1 MKKEIKYNTI
11 LSPFKW
17 FILENFPYIEED
29 FDALTNWRLFCKLGK
44 EMNKVIAK
52 VNACGE
58 QTENLTNAFNELYN
72 YVNNYFENLDVQ
84 EEINNKLDEMA
95 ESGELEEIIS
105 QYLNSTAIFGFDN
118 VNSMLNATNLIN
130 GSYAKTLGFYNK
142 NDGGSALYKIRT
154 ITNDDVVDNMTILE
168 MQTDNTL
175 IAELIEKNEINI
187 KQLGAREST
196 EDNTNDIKTYLEKAF
211 EKFNK
216 IIIPNGTYF
225 LTKFEYEYQGECNKK
240 LVGQGNS
247 KIYTTQGIFFN
258 GLENSGYNTR
268 IIRLFID
275 NLIIYGG
282 RTITNLRGIG
292 INLDWFGEV
301 YISNCYF
308 RFLNYGI
315 KATNGSEIEIKNCI
329 SLGNLYGMYFED
341 TYSDPNSDLDALT
354 ISDCPISNNTHNVVL
369 DSVRGTTFNNCIIAN
384 GKEMISYGI
393 EIKNTNENTNNININ
408 NCEFENNK
416 YNGGQPSILSG
427 TNEENNVGCGML
439 NINNCKFVSYS
450 QKTIQLNNGVLFNL
464 NNTIISTE
472 YAKLISIGINANR
485 LKINMQNCYRF
496 MSSYIEDLRTK
507 FYGAKKFED
516 MKALN
521 FFPEMKHS
529 VTEMTPSVAPTY
541 DSTNKKV
548 TFASGGFVAYNI
560 KEKNYIPQN
569 GLQVLVIGKNLG
581 KIYAVINGVEVDKGK
596 NIVQT
601 LADGSEV
608 LNVVMQ
614 DENITQI
621 RVKFSANS
629 EISRFEIYGDKPN
642 ALPLVPFTSITSQ
655 NFIGEPDIGDV
666 IAITNSSA
674 TKKLMVWN
682 GTAYE

>member
-1 MKKEIKYNTI
+1 MTDKNFVFWCQKTI
-11 LSPFKW
+11 PLV
-17 FILENFPYIEED
+17 
-29 FDALTNWRLFCKLGK
+29 FDNSMSYYECLCKL
-44 EMNKVIAK
+44 
-52 VNACGE
+52 
-58 QTENLTNAFNELYN
+58 LN
-72 YVNNYFENLDVQ
+72 YVNSLTTDVKEIARIQEELQNYVTNYFKNLDVQ
-84 EEINNKLDEMA
+84 TEINNKLDEMA
-95 ESGELEEIIS
+95 EHGELEEIIAA
-105 QYLNSTAIFGFDN
+105 YINTRAIFGFDN
-118 VNSMLNATNLIN
+118 VNSMVNAKNLND

-142 NDGGSALYKIRT
+142 NDGGSAIYKIRT

-187 KQLGAREST
+187 KQLGARESE
-196 EDNTNDIKTYLEKAF
+196 EDNSNDIKIYLEKAF
-211 EKFNK
+211 EKYDK

-258 GLENSGYNTR
+258 GLENSSYPTR

-275 NLIIYGG
+275 NLMIYGG
-282 RTITNLRGIG
+282 RTITNLRGTG
-292 INLDWFGEV
+292 ISLDWFGEV

-329 SLGNLYGMYFED
+329 SLGNLYGMYFENP
-341 TYSDPNSDLDALT
+341 YSNANSDLAALT
-354 ISDCPISNNTHNVVL
+354 ITDCPISNNTHNVVL
-369 DSVRGTTFNNCIIAN
+369 DSVRGATFNNCVIAN
-384 GKEMISYGI
+384 SKTATSYGI
-393 EIKNTNENTNNININ
+393 EIRNTNHSTNNININ
-408 NCEFENNK
+408 NCEFENNNV
-416 YNGGQPSILSG
+416 NGGQPSLLSG
-427 TNEENNVGCGML
+427 TNEENVTGCGML
-439 NINNCKFVSYS
+439 NVNNCKFVSYS

-472 YAKLISIGINANR
+472 YVKLISIGANANV
-485 LKINMQNCYRF
+485 LKINMQNCYRY

-507 FYGAKKFED
+507 YYGVKKFED

-529 VTEMTPSVAPTY
+529 VTEMIPSVAPTY

-548 TFASGGFVAYNI
+548 TFASGGFIAYDI
-560 KEKNYIPQN
+560 EEKNYIPQN
-569 GLQVLVIGKNLG
+569 GLQVVVIGKNLG
-581 KIYAVINGVEVDKGK
+581 RISAVINGAEVDKGRFV
-596 NIVQT
+596 VQT

-608 LNVVMQ
+608 INGVLT

-629 EISRFEIYGDKPN
+629 EITRFEIYGDKPN
-642 ALPLVPFTSITSQ
+642 ALPICRFTSISSQ
-655 NFIGEPDIGDV
+655 NYIGEPDIGDV
-666 IAITNSSA
+666 ITIRNSDA
-674 TKKLMVWN
+674 TKKLVVWN
-682 GTAYE
+682 GTAFE

>member
-1 MKKEIKYNTI
+1 MCDKN
-11 LSPFKW
+11 
-17 FILENFPYIEED
+17 FIFWCQKAIPLV
-29 FDALTNWRLFCKLGK
+29 FDNSMSYYECLCKL
-44 EMNKVIAK
+44 
-52 VNACGE
+52 
-58 QTENLTNAFNELYN
+58 LN
-72 YVNNYFENLDVQ
+72 YVNTLTTDVAEIARLQQELQNYVDNYFKNLDVQ
-84 EEINNKLDEMA
+84 TEINNKLDEMA
-95 ESGELEEIIS
+95 EHGELEEIIAA
-105 QYLNSTAIFGFDN
+105 YINTRAIFGFDN
-118 VNSMLNATNLIN
+118 VNSMVNAKNLND

-154 ITNDDVVDNMTILE
+154 ITNEDVVDNMTILE

-187 KQLGAREST
+187 KQLGARESE
-196 EDNTNDIKTYLEKAF
+196 EDNSNDIKNYLEKAF
-211 EKFNK
+211 EKYDK

-258 GLENSGYNTR
+258 GLENSGYPTR

-282 RTITNLRGIG
+282 RTITNLRGTG
-292 INLDWFGEV
+292 ISLDWFGEV

-329 SLGNLYGMYFED
+329 SLGNLYGMYFENP
-341 TYSDPNSDLDALT
+341 YSNENSDLDALT
-354 ISDCPISNNTHNVVL
+354 ITDCPISNNTHNVVL
-369 DSVRGTTFNNCIIAN
+369 DSVRGATFNNCVIAN
-384 GKEMISYGI
+384 SKTATSYGI
-393 EIKNTNENTNNININ
+393 EIRNTNSSTNNININ
-408 NCEFENNK
+408 NCEFENNNV
-416 YNGGQPSILSG
+416 NGGQPSLLSG
-427 TNEENNVGCGML
+427 TNEENVTGCGML
-439 NINNCKFVSYS
+439 NVNNCKFVSYS

-472 YAKLISIGINANR
+472 YAKLISIGANANV
-485 LKINMQNCYRF
+485 LKINMQNCYRY

-507 FYGAKKFED
+507 YYGAKKFED
-516 MKALN
+516 MKPLN

-529 VTEMTPSVAPTY
+529 VIEMIPSVAPTY

-548 TFASGGFVAYNI
+548 SFATGGFIAYDI
-560 KEKNYIPQN
+560 EEKNYIPQN
-569 GLQVLVIGKNLG
+569 GLQVVVIGKNLG
-581 KIYAVINGVEVDKGK
+581 RIYAVINDAEVDRGRFV
-596 NIVQT
+596 VQT

-608 LNVVMQ
+608 INGVLT

-629 EISRFEIYGDKPN
+629 EITRFEIYGDKPN
-642 ALPLVPFTSITSQ
+642 ALPIC
-655 NFIGEPDIGDV
+655 
-666 IAITNSSA
+666 
-674 TKKLMVWN
+674 
-682 GTAYE
+682 